1 MSKFI
6 EVAARFNTLDENG
19 SMVKKVEK
27 YLVKADTFMEAE
39 TRVIKYFDLHSRY
52 AEVDAVKKSNIVEL
66 VDIANVEDDTL
77 YKVKISLITL
87 DEKSG
92 KEKHRFTYIL
102 IESSSIDNAIKAVR
116 EWMKG
121 TISDYTILSVTES
134 GINKVMV

>member
-1 MSKFI
+1 MSKYI
-6 EVAARFNTLDENG
+6 EVAARFNAFDENG

-39 TRVIKYFDLHSRY
+39 TMVKKDFGEADTD
-52 AEVDAVKKSNIVEL
+52 VDAVKKSNIVEL
-66 VDIANVEDDTL
+66 VNITNSDDNIL

-102 IESSSIDNAIKAVR
+102 IEASTIDNAIKAVR

-134 GINKVMV
+134 GINKVMA

>member
-1 MSKFI
+1 MSKYI
-6 EVAARFNTLDENG
+6 EVAARFNTFDENG

-39 TRVIKYFDLHSRY
+39 TMVKKDFGEADTD
-52 AEVDAVKKSNIVEL
+52 VDAVKKSNIVEL
-66 VDIANVEDDTL
+66 VNITNSDDNIL

-102 IESSSIDNAIKAVR
+102 IESSTIDNAIKAVR

-134 GINKVMV
+134 GINKVMA

>member
-1 MSKFI
+1 MSKYI
-6 EVAARFNTLDENG
+6 EVAARFNSFDENG

-39 TRVIKYFDLHSRY
+39 TMVKKDFGEADTD
-52 AEVDAVKKSNIVEL
+52 VDAVKKSNIVEL
-66 VDIANVEDDTL
+66 VNITNSDDNIL

-102 IESSSIDNAIKAVR
+102 IESSTIDNAIKAVM

-134 GINKVMV
+134 GINKVMA